1 MKKLLSL
8 IVAMVMLFSLAG
20 CITITESDEKE
31 PVEVTTA
38 ADKKEDFADEL
49 TEVLEE
55 VIESTE
61 NEKDEQNKGIETE
74 NGEASVEETVIYD
87 KNDIVVT
94 VKGLEESLFYGAEFN
109 VLIENNSD
117 VNILVQTRNT
127 SINGFMMDP
136 LFSCEVA
143 AGKKANDS
151 ISFMSSDLEIA
162 GISTI
167 QSLELNLYVVD
178 ADTWDEID
186 ESDVILIETDA
197 VDYVQKID
205 DSGKLAYEDDEIRI
219 IVKTLESEESFWGS
233 ELYLFIENKSDK
245 NIIVQT
251 RDCSVNGF
259 MIDPLFSCEVA
270 KGKMAYDSLTFMEAD
285 LEDNDII
292 EIETIEVSFYLF
304 DSESW
309 DEITQTEAIA
319 ITF

>member
-1 MKKLLSL
+1 
-8 IVAMVMLFSLAG
+8 
-20 CITITESDEKE
+20 
-31 PVEVTTA
+31 
-38 ADKKEDFADEL
+38 
-49 TEVLEE
+49 
-55 VIESTE
+55 
-61 NEKDEQNKGIETE
+61 
-74 NGEASVEETVIYD
+74 
-87 KNDIVVT
+87 
-94 VKGLEESLFYGAEFN
+94 
-109 VLIENNSD
+109 
-117 VNILVQTRNT
+117 
-127 SINGFMMDP
+127 
-136 LFSCEVA
+136 
-143 AGKKANDS
+143 
-151 ISFMSSDLEIA
+151 MSADLEIA

-167 QSLELNLYVVD
+167 QSLEMNLYIID

-233 ELYLFIENKSDK
+233 ELYLFIENKSDRK
-245 NIIVQT
+245 ITVQT

-259 MIDPLFSCEVA
+259 MIDPLFSCEVSA
-270 KGKMAYDSLTFMEAD
+270 GKMAYDSLAFMETD
-285 LEDNDII
+285 LEDNDIT

>member
-8 IVAMVMLFSLAG
+8 IVVMVMLFSLAG

-31 PVEVTTA
+31 PVEVTSA

-55 VIESTE
+55 VIENTE
-61 NEKDEQNKGIETE
+61 NDEEIAEDEIGNEK
-74 NGEASVEETVIYD
+74 ASVAETVIYD
-87 KNDIVVT
+87 QNNIAVT

-117 VNILVQTRNT
+117 VNIIVQSRNA

-136 LFSCEVA
+136 VFSCEVA

-167 QSLELNLYVVD
+167 QSLEMNLYIID

-233 ELYLFIENKSDK
+233 ELCLFIENKSDRK
-245 NIIVQT
+245 ITVQT

-259 MIDPLFSCEVA
+259 MIDPLFSCEVSA
-270 KGKMAYDSLTFMEAD
+270 GKWHMILLHLWKQIWKIMTSLR
-285 LEDNDII
+285 LK
-292 EIETIEVSFYLF
+292 
-304 DSESW
+304 
-309 DEITQTEAIA
+309 Q
-319 ITF
+319 

>member
-8 IVAMVMLFSLAG
+8 IVVMVMLFSLAG

-31 PVEVTTA
+31 PVEVTSA

-55 VIESTE
+55 VIENTE
-61 NEKDEQNKGIETE
+61 NDEEIAEDEIGNEK
-74 NGEASVEETVIYD
+74 ASVAETVIYD
-87 KNDIVVT
+87 QNNIAVT

-117 VNILVQTRNT
+117 VNIIVQSRNA

-136 LFSCEVA
+136 VFSCEVA

-167 QSLELNLYVVD
+167 QSLEMNLYIID

-233 ELYLFIENKSDK
+233 ELCLFIENKSDRK
-245 NIIVQT
+245 ITVQT

-259 MIDPLFSCEVA
+259 MIDPLFSCEVSA
-270 KGKMAYDSLTFMEAD
+270 GKMAYDSLAFMETD
-285 LEDNDII
+285 LEDNDIT